1 MSDEA
6 LIPTPATP
14 TGSVRVLEPPAPP
27 VDWEA
32 AFRCLVLL
40 TCTGFISARAVERW
54 VDILRRVD
62 PRAADIVVTVFN
74 RHRNPLVQALTD

>member
-6 LIPTPATP
+6 LVLAPATP
-14 TGSVRVLEPPAPP
+14 AGSVRVLEPPAPP

-40 TCTGFISARAVERW
+40 TCTGFVSSRKVERW
-54 VDILRRVD
+54 VDTLRRVD
-62 PRAADIVVTVFN
+62 PRAADIAVTVFN
-74 RHRNPLVQALTD
+74 QGRNPAVHDFMG